1 MVYWNTPGRATPDV
15 LCAWVPENS
24 AAQKLLSLQKQV
36 HYKIAKND
44 IKEKYAR
51 TNYTSVLPVH
61 TKMKSYMNI
70 LYINSSDVCVQFICE
85 EINQPYQVADYY
97 N

>member
-1 MVYWNTPGRATPDV
+1 
-15 LCAWVPENS
+15 
-24 AAQKLLSLQKQV
+24 
-36 HYKIAKND
+36 
-44 IKEKYAR
+44 
-51 TNYTSVLPVH
+51 
-61 TKMKSYMNI
+61 MNI